1 MLNLITMMVAAGL
14 GAALRVYISNLD
26 IFKKKDVPY
35 GTMVVNLIGSFLMGV
50 SAMVLL
56 ANSQYYFVIT
66 TGFLCGFTTYSQ
78 FALDQFNLL
87 KDKKTKE
94 FFVYSFSTVFY
105 ALVALA
111 IGIIVGNMII

>member
-66 TGFLCGFTTYSQ
+66 TGFLGGFTTYSQ

-87 KDKKTKE
+87 KEKKTKE
-94 FFVYSFSTVFY
+94 FFKYSLSSMFFSLASTALGLIIGSVF
-105 ALVALA
+105 L
-111 IGIIVGNMII
+111 

>member
-14 GAALRVYISNLD
+14 GAALRVYISNLNV
-26 IFKKKDVPY
+26 FKKKDVPY

-66 TGFLCGFTTYSQ
+66 TGFLGGFTTYSQ

-87 KDKKTKE
+87 KEKKTKE